1 MQGWARGV
9 TGLLALGVALAA
21 VLGFFTAQSAFN
33 DPTVQNSIHQ
43 VIRITEGLTYTVIPY
58 VLLRAWI
65 AFAEN
70 VFRDKES

>member
-1 MQGWARGV
+1 MQGWARVV

-33 DPTVQNSIHQ
+33 DPTLQNSIHQ
-43 VIRITEGLTYTVIPY
+43 VIRITEGLTYAVIPY

-70 VFRDKES
+70 VFRDKER